1 MSDISNDDLRPNGHG
16 CGADHASI
24 NHAVANKANAQKSTG
39 PRTEAGTQRSK
50 LNALRHG
57 SCE

>member
-24 NHAVANKANAQKSTG
+24 NRAVANKATA
-39 PRTEAGTQRSK
+39 RSPPAPAPK
-50 LNALRHG
+50 PVSKIQAE
-57 SCE
+57 CFAA